1 MKSVVF
7 YLCKSVC
14 LQFEKFTNMHGS
26 ELLIWFLPAAAANQ
40 IISCKIKWIYFGI
53 YKAKMAVLLEIV
65 KNATVYK
72 VFMQQMVLTFFFSK
86 TEWNGI
92 GIQYQIGVT
101 FPRRNLT
108 NQQMI
113 SKWQDVN
120 SFKWLLKLL
129 KRWISIQIIMIAKHM

>member
-1 MKSVVF
+1 MSWLNRSGFIVHQIFVFACSKFVKKMKSVVF

-14 LQFEKFTNMHGS
+14 LQFEKFTYMHGS

-72 VFMQQMVLTFFFSK
+72 VFKQQMVLTFFFQNRM
-86 TEWNGI
+86 EWNWHTI
-92 GIQYQIGVT
+92 
-101 FPRRNLT
+101 PNWRNLSQT
-108 NQQMI
+108 QFYKSAN
-113 SKWQDVN
+113 D
-120 SFKWLLKLL
+120 FK
-129 KRWISIQIIMIAKHM
+129 MTGCE